1 MKPARFAYTRPKTL
15 DEALAVLAK
24 YGSDASILAGGQ
36 SLMPMLNL
44 RVAQPEILI
53 DINDIPDLDT
63 IAEHNNQIIVGG
75 RVRHYDAL
83 HSRLLAASNSLL
95 VHALPHVAHAAI
107 RNRGTLGGSLA
118 LADPAAELPACAV
131 CLDAQ
136 IAAVSQRGERHI
148 PAFDFFQGVYATALE
163 PDEMIARVAF
173 PILDAT
179 WHVGFDEVAR
189 RSGDFAIA
197 ALALAVKVIDLR
209 IVECRIAFAG
219 VESHARR
226 LSEVERALT
235 GSLIAD
241 LPARAV
247 GFEVLTNVLQPIEEG
262 QYPPA
267 YRRHLARA
275 LLDRLLTR
283 ICQRVHA

>member
-1 MKPARFAYTRPKTL
+1 VKPARFAYARPETL
-15 DEALAVLAK
+15 GEALALLTK

-44 RVAQPEILI
+44 RVAQPAILI

-63 IAEHNNQIIVGG
+63 VAECNNRIVVGG
-75 RVRHYDAL
+75 RVRHNDAL
-83 HSRLLAASNSLL
+83 HSPLLAASNSLL

-131 CLDAQ
+131 CLDAE
-136 IAAVSQRGERHI
+136 IAAVSHRGERVI
-148 PAFDFFQGVYATALE
+148 SAADFFQGVYATALE
-163 PDEMIARVAF
+163 PDEMITRVAF
-173 PILDAT
+173 PVLDAS

-197 ALALAVKVIDLR
+197 ALALAVKVIDRR
-209 IVECRIAFAG
+209 IMDCRIAFAG

-235 GSLIAD
+235 GALISD
-241 LPARAV
+241 LHVRAAAS
-247 GFEVLTNVLQPIEEG
+247 EILTNVLEPLEEG

-275 LLDRLLTR
+275 LLNRLLTR
-283 ICQRVHA
+283 ICERVHA